1 MFRAF
6 FFNKKWLHWSILG
19 SALILFVTWYKVELN
34 VKINNWFGT
43 FYDSLQKVLQKPGSM
58 TLSEYMGMAMTFL
71 EIASV
76 SVVLAVLL
84 DFFTKHYVFRW
95 RMALNDFYAD
105 NWHKVRHI
113 EGASQRVQE
122 DTLRFARLMESLG
135 VSFMRSVM
143 TLVAFL
149 PILWLLSEKV
159 TELPWIG
166 RVDHS
171 LVYVAVI
178 FALFGT
184 VVLAVV
190 GIKLPGLEF
199 NNQRVEAAYRK
210 ELVMGEDDE
219 ARAAPPK
226 LKDLFDQVRINNYRL
241 YFHYLYFD
249 VAKWSYLQFGVLV
262 PLVALGPAVIAGTLT
277 FGAWQQ
283 IVRAFGQVESSFQY
297 LVNSWTD
304 IVELISVY
312 KRLRAFE
319 REIAL

>member
-1 MFRAF
+1 
-6 FFNKKWLHWSILG
+6 
-19 SALILFVTWYKVELN
+19 
-34 VKINNWFGT
+34 
-43 FYDSLQKVLQKPGSM
+43 
-58 TLSEYMGMAMTFL
+58 
-71 EIASV
+71 
-76 SVVLAVLL
+76 
-84 DFFTKHYVFRW
+84 
-95 RMALNDFYAD
+95 
-105 NWHKVRHI
+105 
-113 EGASQRVQE
+113 
-122 DTLRFARLMESLG
+122 

-226 LKDLFDQVRINNYRL
+226 LKDLFGFIFTICTL
-241 YFHYLYFD
+241 MWPSG
-249 VAKWSYLQFGVLV
+249 AICSLV
-262 PLVALGPAVIAGTLT
+262 CSCPWWRWG
-277 FGAWQQ
+277 
-283 IVRAFGQVESSFQY
+283 
-297 LVNSWTD
+297 
-304 IVELISVY
+304 
-312 KRLRAFE
+312 LR
-319 REIAL
+319 